1 MISHD
6 FGSISSIAGQ
16 KPRPAFELLLG
27 GLTFDLVITAVGQGH
42 MHGQYFNARETA
54 DSGYLN
60 STCAFVL
67 VPGPHLAGAEGTLLI
82 VRAQWALGAKLASAV
97 DDIAGVGW
105 RPSAT
110 VRSAAAF
117 VAATEAWGRG
127 GPVPSP
133 GLITFQPVFDNAL
146 QSAGLAHFTGQEV
159 RMEPDLA
166 GAGEHAVRLG
176 QQIAHMLI
184 HRGALNA
191 PEQFTGPA
199 GETIRLEP
207 SANGRVVRVWP
218 G

>member
-6 FGSISSIAGQ
+6 FGSISTIAGER
-16 KPRPAFELLLG
+16 PRPAFELLLG
-27 GLTFDLVITAVGQGH
+27 GLTFDLFVMSLEPGH
-42 MHGQYFNARETA
+42 MHRQYVNARDTA
-54 DSGYLN
+54 DAGCMS
-60 STCAFVL
+60 STCAVVL

-82 VRAQWALGAKLASAV
+82 VRALWALGAKLAGAV
-97 DDIAGVGW
+97 GAIAGFGW

-117 VAATEAWGRG
+117 VAATEAWERNGS
-127 GPVPSP
+127 VPSP
-133 GLITFQPVFDNAL
+133 GLITFKPVLDNAL

-159 RMEPDLA
+159 RMEPALA
-166 GAGEHAVRLG
+166 GDGEPAVRLG
-176 QQIAHMLI
+176 QQIAQMLI
-184 HRGALNA
+184 HRGVLSA
-191 PEQFTGPA
+191 PELFTGPA